1 MALVS
6 NEILIV
12 GQNTLPTASDGQYLK
27 YTSATGT
34 WAGDTI
40 ATPTSS
46 LTHIETKTL
55 DGSTAT
61 TTFSSITSRKMYI
74 LMFRIYPG
82 HTTVTSDYILMQ
94 LAGDTG
100 NNYVN
105 DYRINDAN
113 TSNATPTNS
122 AYIGRMRYIDASN
135 IRGCSGIVAI
145 PNWQGATGVNRTG
158 ISIIGQD
165 VHDHGTFTGCIWLN
179 SSDITSIKV
188 LTSGG
193 NNFKGSISLFYVTD
207 MG

>member
-1 MALVS
+1 MALSS

-46 LTHIETKTL
+46 LTLIETKTL

-100 NNYVN
+100 NNYAN
-105 DYRINDAN
+105 DYRAIDTN
-113 TSNATPTNS
+113 TSNTTNG
-122 AYIGRMRYIDASN
+122 AYIGRIRYIDASN
-135 IRGCSGIVAI
+135 IRGCGGIVAI
-145 PNWQGATGVNRTG
+145 PNWQGASGVNRTG
-158 ISIIGQD
+158 ISILGQD
-165 VHDHGTFTGCIWLN
+165 VHDHGTFTGCIWMN
-179 SSDITSIKV
+179 SSDITSITV

-193 NNFKGSISLFYVTD
+193 NNFKGSISLYYVAN
-207 MG
+207 ME